1 MGSADLTKMFGKKN
15 KPFFVAEISSNHNGN
30 FNYAKKLIA
39 EAKKYGANAVKLQT
53 YTPSSMTV
61 NSNKKYFKITKGLWK
76 GYNLWKLYQNANT
89 PYTWH
94 KKLFS
99 YGKKI
104 GIKVFSTPFDEKAV
118 DFLETLNCPFYKIS
132 SFEMNDYP
140 LIKKISLTK
149 KPIIISTGMS
159 SLEEISKTFYAAKEF
174 GIKKISLLYCV
185 SNYPSKNS
193 DFNLHNIQIMKKKFK
208 CEIGFSDHSND
219 FRIAA
224 AAVDSGATIVEKH
237 ISLKKVRS
245 LDYDFSI
252 YGKQISEYKKKLN
265 NFKFTKQDKKFY
277 KLVLGKKFFFR
288 NKSENHSKTF
298 RRSIFVIKKIKKG
311 DFFSK
316 SNIKRIRPGFGV
328 SPKYYDS
335 IIGKKSRMNINENE
349 PFTKN
354 HLIRNK
360 ILLMK

>member
-1 MGSADLTKMFGKKN
+1 VDSAGSIKMFGKKN

-30 FNYAKKLIA
+30 FYYAKKLIA
-39 EAKKYGANAVKLQT
+39 DAKRYGANAVKLQT

-61 NSNKKYFKITKGLWK
+61 NSNKKYFKIKKGLWK

-94 KKLFS
+94 RKLFD
-99 YGKKI
+99 YGKRI

-118 DFLETLNCPFYKIS
+118 DFLEELNCPFYKIS
-132 SFEMNDYP
+132 SFEMNDFP
-140 LIKKISLTK
+140 LIKRVSLTK

-159 SLEEISKTFYAAKEF
+159 SLKEISKTFYAAKDY

-193 DFNLHNIQIMKKKFK
+193 DFNLHNIQIMKKKFN

-219 FRIAA
+219 FRIAST
-224 AAVDSGATIVEKH
+224 AVKLGATIVEKH
-237 ISLKKVRS
+237 ISIKKVKS

-252 YGKQISEYKKKLN
+252 YGSQIGDYKKKLHDLK
-265 NFKFTKQDKKFY
+265 FKKQDKNFY
-277 KLVLGKKFFFR
+277 KTVLGGKKFFR
-288 NKSENHSKTF
+288 NQSENHSKTF
-298 RRSIFVIKKIKKG
+298 RRSIFVVKNINKG

-328 SPKYYDS
+328 SPEYFDK
-335 IIGKKSRMNINENE
+335 IIGKKSRMNINKNE
-349 PFTKN
+349 PFTQN

-360 ILLMK
+360 IL